1 MSAPVKIGENTMT
14 GNAKFTIEKLD
25 RQMSL
30 RETVTERLR
39 TSIISGD
46 LVEGELYSAPSL
58 GAAFGVSATP
68 VREAMMD
75 LVREGLVETVKNKGF
90 RITGM
95 TDAELEEIAEIR
107 LLIEPEATKRAL
119 AAVPST
125 SIPELRALADVIV
138 RTAQDKDTDAYLA
151 ADREFHSRL
160 LSFAGNKQLVD
171 LATSLRLRT
180 RMYGLK
186 TLMDNHQ
193 LDGSA
198 QEHHEMIDCVERG
211 DGDGIHELMIRH
223 ISHARGIWN
232 TGSPDDEASA
242 SHAQNTQ

>member
-1 MSAPVKIGENTMT
+1 MSVPVSIGEKPMSGTPNL
-14 GNAKFTIEKLD
+14 GIEKLD
-25 RQMSL
+25 RQLSL
-30 RETVTERLR
+30 RETVTEKLR

-107 LLIEPEATKRAL
+107 LLIEPAATKRAL
-119 AAVPST
+119 PLIPIE
-125 SIPELRALADVIV
+125 SISELRTLADKIV
-138 RTAQDKDTDAYLA
+138 QMAKDKDSAAYLA

-160 LSFAGNKQLVD
+160 MSFAGNKQLVE

-180 RMYGLK
+180 RMYGLQS
-186 TLMDNHQ
+186 LMENNQ

-198 QEHHEMIDCVERG
+198 QEHHEMIDCVENG
-211 DGDGIHELMIRH
+211 DGDGIYDLMVRH
-223 ISHARGIWN
+223 INHARGLWN
-232 TGSPDDEASA
+232 TGTPETDEPPLRKD
-242 SHAQNTQ
+242 

>member
-1 MSAPVKIGENTMT
+1 MSVPVESGENTMT
-14 GNAKFTIEKLD
+14 GTSKFTIEKLD

-30 RETVTERLR
+30 RETVTEKLR

-46 LVEGELYSAPSL
+46 LVEGELYSAPIL

-107 LLIEPEATKRAL
+107 LLIEPAATQRAL
-119 AAVPST
+119 A
-125 SIPELRALADVIV
+125 SIPKDSISELRSLADVIV
-138 RTAQDKDTDAYLA
+138 RKARDKDAEAYLA
-151 ADREFHSRL
+151 ADREFHARL
-160 LSFAGNKQLVD
+160 LSFGGNKQLVD

-186 TLMDNHQ
+186 TLMDNDQ
-193 LDGSA
+193 IDGSA

-211 DGDGIHELMIRH
+211 DGDAIHELMIRH
-223 ISHARGIWN
+223 INHARGLWN
-232 TGSPDDEASA
+232 TGTPEHETALPE
-242 SHAQNTQ
+242 QRTQ

>member
-1 MSAPVKIGENTMT
+1 MSVPVSIGEKPMSGTPNL
-14 GNAKFTIEKLD
+14 GIEKLD
-25 RQMSL
+25 RQLSL
-30 RETVTERLR
+30 RETVTEKLR

-107 LLIEPEATKRAL
+107 LLIEPAATKRAL
-119 AAVPST
+119 PLIPIE
-125 SIPELRALADVIV
+125 SISELRTLADKIV
-138 RTAQDKDTDAYLA
+138 QMAKDKDSAAYLA

-160 LSFAGNKQLVD
+160 MSFAGNKQLVE

-180 RMYGLK
+180 RMYGLQS
-186 TLMDNHQ
+186 LMENNQ

-198 QEHHEMIDCVERG
+198 QEHHEMIDCVENG
-211 DGDGIHELMIRH
+211 DGDGIYDLMVRH
-223 ISHARGIWN
+223 INHARGLWN
-232 TGSPDDEASA
+232 TGTPETDEPPL
-242 SHAQNTQ
+242 HKD

>member
-1 MSAPVKIGENTMT
+1 MSAPVEIGDITMT
-14 GNAKFTIEKLD
+14 GNSQFTIEKLD

-39 TSIISGD
+39 TSIISGE

-95 TDAELEEIAEIR
+95 TDAELDEIAEIR
-107 LLIEPEATKRAL
+107 LLIEPEATKRAMAL
-119 AAVPST
+119 IPAE
-125 SIPELRALADVIV
+125 SIPELRSLADVIV
-138 RTAQDKDTDAYLA
+138 RKARDKDSDAYLA
-151 ADREFHSRL
+151 AARASHSRL
-160 LSFAGNKQLVD
+160 LSFAGNKQLVE
-171 LATSLRLRT
+171 LVTSLRLRT
-180 RMYGLK
+180 RMYGLT

-211 DGDGIHELMIRH
+211 DEEAIYELMIRH
-223 ISHARGIWN
+223 ISHARGMWN
-232 TGSPDDEASA
+232 TGRLDDESA
-242 SHAQNTQ
+242 AGREQNTK

>member
-1 MSAPVKIGENTMT
+1 MIGNSR
-14 GNAKFTIEKLD
+14 FTIEKLD

-95 TDAELEEIAEIR
+95 TDAELAGNR
-107 LLIEPEATKRAL
+107 RDPPAHRAGGDQ
-119 AAVPST
+119 A
-125 SIPELRALADVIV
+125 RAGLDPGRKHP
-138 RTAQDKDTDAYLA
+138 RTAC
-151 ADREFHSRL
+151 
-160 LSFAGNKQLVD
+160 AGRHHRAQRH
-171 LATSLRLRT
+171 ATRT
-180 RMYGLK
+180 P
-186 TLMDNHQ
+186 TP
-193 LDGSA
+193 
-198 QEHHEMIDCVERG
+198 
-211 DGDGIHELMIRH
+211 
-223 ISHARGIWN
+223 
-232 TGSPDDEASA
+232 TSPPTAS
-242 SHAQNTQ
+242 SMPGC

>member
-1 MSAPVKIGENTMT
+1 MT
-14 GNAKFTIEKLD
+14 GNARFTPEKLD

-30 RETVTERLR
+30 RETVIERLR

-119 AAVPST
+119 ASVPAE
-125 SIPELRALADVIV
+125 SIPELRALADAIV
-138 RTAQDKDTDAYLA
+138 RTARDKDTDGYLA

-160 LSFAGNKQLVD
+160 LGFAGNRQLVE

-186 TLMDNHQ
+186 SLMDNDQ

-211 DGDGIHELMIRH
+211 DGEGIRELMVRH
-223 ISHARGIWN
+223 ISHARGMWN
-232 TGSPDDEASA
+232 SGSPEDESA
-242 SHAQNTQ
+242 QPQQQNPH

>member
-1 MSAPVKIGENTMT
+1 MNGTSR
-14 GNAKFTIEKLD
+14 FSIERLD

-30 RETVTERLR
+30 RETVLDRLR

-95 TDAELEEIAEIR
+95 TDAELQEIAEIR

-119 AAVPST
+119 SRVPSE
-125 SIPELRALADVIV
+125 SIPELRALADTII
-138 RTAQDKDTDAYLA
+138 RKAQEKDADGYLA

-160 LSFAGNKQLVD
+160 LSFAGNKQLVE

-186 TLMDNHQ
+186 SLMDNHQ

-198 QEHHEMIDCVERG
+198 REHHEMIDCVERG
-211 DGDGIHELMIRH
+211 DGEAIHELMIRH
-223 ISHARGIWN
+223 ISHARGLWN
-232 TGSPDDEASA
+232 TGTPDDESA
-242 SHAQNTQ
+242 ARRA

>member
-1 MSAPVKIGENTMT
+1 MT
-14 GNAKFTIEKLD
+14 ATSKFVIEKID
-25 RQMSL
+25 RQLSL
-30 RETVTERLR
+30 RETVTEKLR

-46 LVEGELYSAPSL
+46 LVEGELYSAPTL

-107 LLIEPEATKRAL
+107 LLIEPATTKRAL
-119 AAVPST
+119 PLIPAE
-125 SIPELRALADVIV
+125 SIGELRELADKIV
-138 RTAQDKDTDAYLA
+138 AMAKDKDAAAYLA
-151 ADREFHSRL
+151 ADREFHARL
-160 LSFAGNKQLVD
+160 MSFAGNKQLVE

-180 RMYGLK
+180 RMYGLQ
-186 TLMDNHQ
+186 TLMENNH

-211 DGDGIHELMIRH
+211 DGDGIYELMIRH
-223 ISHARGIWN
+223 SNHARGLWN
-232 TGSPDDEASA
+232 TGNPENDESLV
-242 SHAQNTQ
+242 HKH

>member
-1 MSAPVKIGENTMT
+1 MSVPVSIGEKPMSGTPNL
-14 GNAKFTIEKLD
+14 GIEKLD
-25 RQMSL
+25 RQLSL
-30 RETVTERLR
+30 RETVTEKLR

-107 LLIEPEATKRAL
+107 LLIEPAATKRAL
-119 AAVPST
+119 PLIPAE
-125 SIPELRALADVIV
+125 SISELRTLANKIV
-138 RTAQDKDTDAYLA
+138 QMAKDKDSAAYLA

-160 LSFAGNKQLVD
+160 MSFAGNKQLVE

-180 RMYGLK
+180 RMYGLQS
-186 TLMDNHQ
+186 LMENNQ

-198 QEHHEMIDCVERG
+198 QEHHEMIDCVESG
-211 DGDGIHELMIRH
+211 DGDGIYDLMVRH
-223 ISHARGIWN
+223 INHARGLWN
-232 TGSPDDEASA
+232 TGTPETDEPPL
-242 SHAQNTQ
+242 HKH

>member
-1 MSAPVKIGENTMT
+1 MT
-14 GNAKFTIEKLD
+14 ATSKFVIEKID
-25 RQMSL
+25 RQLSL
-30 RETVTERLR
+30 RETVTEKLR

-46 LVEGELYSAPSL
+46 LVEGELYSAPTL

-107 LLIEPEATKRAL
+107 LLIEPTATKRAL
-119 AAVPST
+119 PLIPAE
-125 SIPELRALADVIV
+125 SIGELRELADKIV
-138 RTAQDKDTDAYLA
+138 RMAKDKDAAAYLA
-151 ADREFHSRL
+151 ADREFHARL
-160 LSFAGNKQLVD
+160 MSFAGNKQLVE

-180 RMYGLK
+180 RMYGLQ
-186 TLMDNHQ
+186 TLMENNH

-211 DGDGIHELMIRH
+211 DGDGIYELMIRH
-223 ISHARGIWN
+223 INHARGLWN
-232 TGSPDDEASA
+232 TGNPENDESLV
-242 SHAQNTQ
+242 HEH

>member
-1 MSAPVKIGENTMT
+1 
-14 GNAKFTIEKLD
+14 
-25 RQMSL
+25 MSL
-30 RETVTERLR
+30 RETVTQKLR

-95 TDAELEEIAEIR
+95 TDEELEEIAEIR
-107 LLIEPEATKRAL
+107 LLIEPATTKRAL
-119 AAVPST
+119 PLIPKE
-125 SIPELRALADVIV
+125 SIAELRALADTIV
-138 RTAQDKDTDAYLA
+138 AMARDKDAEAYLA
-151 ADREFHSRL
+151 ADREFHARL
-160 LSFAGNKQLVD
+160 MGFAGNKQLVE

-186 TLMDNHQ
+186 TLLDNHQ

-198 QEHHEMIDCVERG
+198 KEHHEMIDCVERG
-211 DGDGIHELMIRH
+211 DGDGIYELMILH
-223 ISHARGIWN
+223 INHARGLWN
-232 TGSPDDEASA
+232 TGSPESHEAPLNE
-242 SHAQNTQ
+242 Q

>member
-1 MSAPVKIGENTMT
+1 MSAPVKIGEQTMS
-14 GNAKFTIEKLD
+14 GNSKFTIEKLD

-107 LLIEPEATKRAL
+107 LLVEPAATKRAL
-119 AAVPST
+119 ESVPSD
-125 SIPELRALADVIV
+125 SISDLRSLADVIV
-138 RTAQDKDTDAYLA
+138 RTARDKDPEAYLA
-151 ADREFHSRL
+151 ADREFHARL
-160 LSFAGNKQLVD
+160 LSFAGNKQLVE

-186 TLMDNHQ
+186 TLMENDQ

-211 DGDGIHELMIRH
+211 DGEAIYELMIRH
-223 ISHARGIWN
+223 INHARGMWN
-232 TGSPDDEASA
+232 TGTPDQDAPE
-242 SHAQNTQ
+242 QNTQ

>member
-1 MSAPVKIGENTMT
+1 MSAPVEIGDITMT
-14 GNAKFTIEKLD
+14 GNSKFTIEKLD

-95 TDAELEEIAEIR
+95 TDAELQEIAEIR
-107 LLIEPEATKRAL
+107 LLIEPEATKRAMPL
-119 AAVPST
+119 IPAE
-125 SIPELRALADVIV
+125 SIPELRALADTIV
-138 RTAQDKDTDAYLA
+138 RKATDKDTEGYLA
-151 ADREFHSRL
+151 ADREFHARL
-160 LSFAGNKQLVD
+160 LGFAGNKQLVE

-186 TLMDNHQ
+186 SLMDNHQ

-211 DGDGIHELMIRH
+211 DGEAIYELMVRH
-223 ISHARGIWN
+223 ISHARGMWN
-232 TGSPDDEASA
+232 TGTPEQEAAA
-242 SHAQNTQ
+242 SEQQTQ

>member
-1 MSAPVKIGENTMT
+1 MSGTS
-14 GNAKFTIEKLD
+14 KFVIEKLD

-30 RETVTERLR
+30 RETVTEKLR

-95 TDAELEEIAEIR
+95 TDAELEEISEIR
-107 LLIEPEATKRAL
+107 LLIEPEATRRAL
-119 AAVPST
+119 PL
-125 SIPELRALADVIV
+125 IPRENIDELRSLADAIV
-138 RTAQDKDTDAYLA
+138 HTAKNRDPEAYLA
-151 ADREFHSRL
+151 ADRAFHSRL
-160 LSFAGNKQLVD
+160 LSFTGNKQLVEI
-171 LATSLRLRT
+171 ATDLRLRT
-180 RMYGLK
+180 RLYGLK
-186 TLMDNHQ
+186 TLMDNNQ

-211 DGDGIHELMIRH
+211 DGDGIYDLMVHH
-223 ISHARGIWN
+223 ISHARGLWN
-232 TGSPDDEASA
+232 TGAPEDTELVSEK
-242 SHAQNTQ
+242 

>member
-1 MSAPVKIGENTMT
+1 MIGNSR
-14 GNAKFTIEKLD
+14 FTIEKLD

-95 TDAELEEIAEIR
+95 TDAELQEIAEIR

-119 AAVPST
+119 ASIPT
-125 SIPELRALADVIV
+125 ESIPELRALADTIV
-138 RTAQDKDTDAYLA
+138 RKAMDKDADGYLA
-151 ADREFHSRL
+151 ADREFHARL
-160 LSFAGNKQLVD
+160 LSFAGNKQLVE

-186 TLMDNHQ
+186 SLMDNHQ

-211 DGDGIHELMIRH
+211 DADGIHDLMIRH
-223 ISHARGIWN
+223 ISHARGLWN
-232 TGSPDDEASA
+232 TGTPEQETPAPE
-242 SHAQNTQ
+242 QRTQ

>member
-1 MSAPVKIGENTMT
+1 MIGNSR
-14 GNAKFTIEKLD
+14 FTIEKLD

-95 TDAELEEIAEIR
+95 TDAELQEIAEIR

-119 AAVPST
+119 ASIPAE
-125 SIPELRALADVIV
+125 SIPELRALADTIV
-138 RTAQDKDTDAYLA
+138 RTARDKDADAYLA
-151 ADREFHSRL
+151 ADREFHARL
-160 LSFAGNKQLVD
+160 LSFAGNKQLVE

-180 RMYGLK
+180 RMYALK
-186 TLMDNHQ
+186 SLMDNHQ

-211 DGDGIHELMIRH
+211 DADGIHDLMIRH
-223 ISHARGIWN
+223 ISHARGLWN
-232 TGSPDDEASA
+232 TGTPEQETPAPE
-242 SHAQNTQ
+242 QRTQ